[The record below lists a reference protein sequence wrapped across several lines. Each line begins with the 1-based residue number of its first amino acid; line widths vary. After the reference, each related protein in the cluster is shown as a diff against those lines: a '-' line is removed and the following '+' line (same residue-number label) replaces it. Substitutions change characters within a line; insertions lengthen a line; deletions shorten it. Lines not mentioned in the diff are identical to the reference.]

1 MLDTQL
7 LKLLGSNKKYLV
19 ITVILMIFSFLA
31 NLSLTALF
39 CYAIY
44 LLLNGAE
51 LINYIYPLIGALLL
65 IVFRYFLTRIV
76 SNLKDTIGRNIKKDL
91 RSKTYQK
98 IIIVGPSIFEKA
110 SLADLTQVSIEGIE
124 QLDLYY
130 STYLPQFFYAM
141 IAPILLFIISAFI
154 DWKFGLVLLACVPLI
169 PLSIIAVSKYANRI
183 FAKYW
188 AKYNSMGDTFLDSI
202 QGLKDLKIYQYDEIQ
217 QQRIKD
223 SAEEFRKITMKV
235 LVMQLASITIMDLV
249 AFGGAGIGISI
260 VLNDAN
266 TTCLLPILALFLIL
280 IAVEFFL
287 PLRALGSAF
296 HVAMNGVSAGKK
308 IISILNLDETSE
320 GNEKLEN
327 TTIKFKDVTFSYEDN
342 KETLK
347 NISFETKE
355 NGLLS
360 IVGPSGCGK
369 STIVKLISKVISKD
383 SGVILVGNHDID
395 KLNNENYY
403 SNISFVSYNSYIF
416 NTSIRE
422 NFKLIKNDISDEE
435 ILNLI
440 EKVNLQDFI
449 SSKEDLD
456 KIINEEAS
464 NISMGQKQRLALAIN
479 LAADKNIYVFDE
491 ITSNIDIESEAIIMK
506 NVVELAK
513 AKNVILIS
521 HRLENVV
528 KSNNILYMEDGQ
540 ILEHGTHDEL
550 MKLNGKYT
558 NLYLTQKSLEN
569 GYLKEKGEGYEKTI

>member
-1 MLDTQL
+1 MLDKQL

-44 LLLNGAE
+44 LLLNGSE

-98 IIIVGPSIFEKA
+98 IILVGPSIFEKA

-141 IAPILLFIISAFI
+141 IAPILLFVISAFI

-169 PLSIIAVSKYANRI
+169 PLSIVAVSKYANRI

-266 TTCLLPILALFLIL
+266 TTYLLPILALFLIL

-308 IISILNLDETSE
+308 VISILNLDETSE

-327 TTIKFKDVTFSYEDN
+327 TTIKFNDVTFSYEDN

-383 SGVILVGNHDID
+383 SGEILIGNHDID

-456 KIINEEAS
+456 KLINEEAS

-479 LAADKNIYVFDE
+479 LAANKNIYVFDE
-491 ITSNIDIESEAIIMK
+491 ITSNIDVESEAVIMK

-513 AKNVILIS
+513 TKNVILIS

-528 KSNNILYMEDGQ
+528 KSDNILYMEDGQ
-540 ILEHGTHDEL
+540 ILEHGTHEEL
-550 MKLNGKYT
+550 MKLNGKFA

-569 GYLKEKGEGYEKTI
+569 GYLKGKEEGYEKTI

>member
-1 MLDTQL
+1 MLDKQL

-19 ITVILMIFSFLA
+19 ITVILMILSFLA

-98 IIIVGPSIFEKA
+98 IILVGPSIFEKA

-169 PLSIIAVSKYANRI
+169 PLSIVAVSKYANRI

-266 TTCLLPILALFLIL
+266 TTYLLPILALFLIL

-327 TTIKFKDVTFSYEDN
+327 TTIKFNDVTFSYEDN
-342 KETLK
+342 RETLK

-395 KLNNENYY
+395 KLDNENYY

-456 KIINEEAS
+456 KLINEEAS

-491 ITSNIDIESEAIIMK
+491 ITSNIDIESEAVIMK

-513 AKNVILIS
+513 TKNVILIS

-550 MKLNGKYT
+550 MKLNGNYA
-558 NLYLTQKSLEN
+558 NLYLTQNSLEN

>member
-1 MLDTQL
+1 MLDKQL

-44 LLLNGAE
+44 LLLNNAE
-51 LINYIYPLIGALLL
+51 LISYIYPLIGALLL
-65 IVFRYFLTRIV
+65 IVFRYFLTRII

-98 IIIVGPSIFEKA
+98 IILVGPSIFEKS

-169 PLSIIAVSKYANRI
+169 PLSIVAVSKYANRI

-202 QGLKDLKIYQYDEIQ
+202 QGLKDLKIYQYDKIQ

-266 TTCLLPILALFLIL
+266 TTYLLPILALFLIL

-320 GNEKLEN
+320 GDEKLEN
-327 TTIKFKDVTFSYEDN
+327 TTIKFNDVTFSYEDN

-347 NISFETKE
+347 NISFETNE

-383 SGVILVGNHDID
+383 SGEILIGNHDID

-456 KIINEEAS
+456 KLINEEAS

-491 ITSNIDIESEAIIMK
+491 ITSNIDVESEAIIMK

-513 AKNVILIS
+513 TKNVILIS

-540 ILEHGTHDEL
+540 ILEHGTHEEL

-569 GYLKEKGEGYEKTI
+569 GYLKGKEEGYEKTI

>member
-1 MLDTQL
+1 MLDKQL
-7 LKLLGSNKKYLV
+7 LKLLGSNKRYLV

-65 IVFRYFLTRIV
+65 IVFRYFLTRII

-98 IIIVGPSIFEKA
+98 IILVGPSIFEKA

-169 PLSIIAVSKYANRI
+169 PLSIVAVSKYANRI

-266 TTCLLPILALFLIL
+266 TTYLLPILALFLIL

-320 GNEKLEN
+320 GDEKLEN
-327 TTIKFKDVTFSYEDN
+327 TTIKFNDVTFSYEDN

-347 NISFETKE
+347 NISFETNE

-383 SGVILVGNHDID
+383 SGEILVGNHDID

-422 NFKLIKNDISDEE
+422 NFKLIKNDISDEK

-456 KIINEEAS
+456 KVINEEAS

-491 ITSNIDIESEAIIMK
+491 ITSNIDVESEAIIMK

-513 AKNVILIS
+513 TKNVILIS

-528 KSNNILYMEDGQ
+528 KSNNTLYMEAGQ

-550 MKLNGKYT
+550 MKLNGKYA

>member
-1 MLDTQL
+1 MLDKQL

-39 CYAIY
+39 CYGIY

-98 IIIVGPSIFEKA
+98 IILVGPSIFEKA

-130 STYLPQFFYAM
+130 SNYLPQFFYAM

-169 PLSIIAVSKYANRI
+169 PLSIVAVSKYANRI

-266 TTCLLPILALFLIL
+266 TTYLLPILALFLIL

-320 GNEKLEN
+320 GDKKLEN
-327 TTIKFKDVTFSYEDN
+327 TTIKFNDVTFSYEDN

-347 NISFETKE
+347 NISFVTKE

-369 STIVKLISKVISKD
+369 STIVKLISKVIRKD
-383 SGVILVGNHDID
+383 SGEILIGNHDID
-395 KLNNENYY
+395 NLNNENYY

-422 NFKLIKNDISDEE
+422 NFKLIKNDISNEE

-456 KIINEEAS
+456 KLINEEAS

-491 ITSNIDIESEAIIMK
+491 ITSNIDIESEAVIMK

-513 AKNVILIS
+513 TKNVILIS

-528 KSNNILYMEDGQ
+528 KSDNILFMEDGQ
-540 ILEHGTHDEL
+540 ILEHGTHEEL
-550 MKLNGKYT
+550 MKLNGKYA

>member
-1 MLDTQL
+1 MLDKQL

-98 IIIVGPSIFEKA
+98 IILVGPSIFEKA

-169 PLSIIAVSKYANRI
+169 PLSIVAVSKYANRI

-266 TTCLLPILALFLIL
+266 TTYLLPILALFLIL

-287 PLRALGSAF
+287 PLRTLGSAF

-320 GNEKLEN
+320 GYEKLEN
-327 TTIKFKDVTFSYEDN
+327 TTIKFNSVTFSYEDN

-347 NISFETKE
+347 NISFATKE

-383 SGVILVGNHDID
+383 GGEILVGNHDID

-403 SNISFVSYNSYIF
+403 SNISFVSYNTYIF

-422 NFKLIKNDISDEE
+422 NFKLIKNDISDEK

-449 SSKEDLD
+449 SSREDLD
-456 KIINEEAS
+456 KLINEEAS

-513 AKNVILIS
+513 TKNVILIS

-528 KSNNILYMEDGQ
+528 KSNNILYMENGQ
-540 ILEHGTHDEL
+540 ILEHGTHEEL
-550 MKLNGKYT
+550 MKLNGKYA

>member
-1 MLDTQL
+1 MLDKQL
-7 LKLLGSNKKYLV
+7 LKLLGRNKKYLV

-39 CYAIY
+39 CYAIC

-51 LINYIYPLIGALLL
+51 LINYIYPLTGALLL

-98 IIIVGPSIFEKA
+98 IILVGPSIFEKA

-141 IAPILLFIISAFI
+141 IAPILLFIISAFT

-169 PLSIIAVSKYANRI
+169 PISIVAVSKYANRI

-260 VLNDAN
+260 VLNNAN
-266 TTCLLPILALFLIL
+266 TTYLLPILALFLIL

-308 IISILNLDETSE
+308 IISILNLDKTSE
-320 GNEKLEN
+320 GNEKLED
-327 TTIKFKDVTFSYEDN
+327 TTIKFNDVSFSYEHK
-342 KETLK
+342 KEILK

-383 SGVILVGNHDID
+383 SGEILVGNHDID

-456 KIINEEAS
+456 KLINEEAS

-491 ITSNIDIESEAIIMK
+491 ITSNIDIESEAVIMK

-513 AKNVILIS
+513 TKNVILIS

-540 ILEHGTHDEL
+540 ILEHGTHEEL
-550 MKLNGKYT
+550 MKLNGKYA
-558 NLYLTQKSLEN
+558 NLYLTQKSLKN

>member
-1 MLDTQL
+1 MLDKQL
-7 LKLLGSNKKYLV
+7 LKLLASNKKYLV

-65 IVFRYFLTRIV
+65 IVFRYFLTRII

-98 IIIVGPSIFEKA
+98 IILVGPSIFEKA

-169 PLSIIAVSKYANRI
+169 PLSIVAVSKYANRI

-266 TTCLLPILALFLIL
+266 TTYLLPILALFLIL

-320 GNEKLEN
+320 GDEKLEN
-327 TTIKFKDVTFSYEDN
+327 ATIKFNDVTFSYEDN

-347 NISFETKE
+347 NISFKTNE

-383 SGVILVGNHDID
+383 SGEILIGNHDID

-416 NTSIRE
+416 NTSINE

-456 KIINEEAS
+456 KLINEEAS

-491 ITSNIDIESEAIIMK
+491 ITSNIDVESEAIIMK

-540 ILEHGTHDEL
+540 ILEHGTHEEL
-550 MKLNGKYT
+550 MKLNGKYA

-569 GYLKEKGEGYEKTI
+569 GYLKGKEEGYEKTI